1 MNTRIQG
8 SAAELIKLAMLDI
21 SKELVSRRLKS
32 QLLLQ
37 IHDEL
42 LFEVPAEELEE
53 LKVLVQEKMESAMLL
68 SVPLVVNVLI
78 GKNWAE
84 C

>member
-1 MNTRIQG
+1 MTSSEGEQVFPAVLQELYTMLDFVKRAGTRCNCPK
-8 SAAELIKLAMLDI
+8 EKLAKL
-21 SKELVSRRLKS
+21 EL
-32 QLLLQ
+32 
-37 IHDEL
+37 
-42 LFEVPAEELEE
+42 ACEE

>member
-1 MNTRIQG
+1 
-8 SAAELIKLAMLDI
+8 MLNI
-21 SKELVSRRLKS
+21 SDEMRSRGLKS
-32 QLLLQ
+32 RLLLQ

-53 LKVLVQEKMESAMLL
+53 MRSLVQEKMESAMEL